1 MGLGPWA
8 MVVMMVVLAVAI
20 IGVFVGLWRHDRNRS
35 DGVSGDPSRQR
46 TDRRTRR

>member
-8 MVVMMVVLAVAI
+8 MGILMVVLAVVI
-20 IGVFVGLWRHDRNRS
+20 IGAFALVWHHDRNRS
-35 DGVSGDPSRQR
+35 DGVSEDPSRQR